1 MRDELARLAR
11 FCAVGVTNTAVT
23 LATFVLLSAIG
34 AAAPAAS
41 ALAFGAGAVNG
52 YLLNRRWTFRG
63 AVGGTATMARYVTV
77 QALGAALS
85 AAGITVTGAD
95 LALPRLPAEAL
106 VLPFVTLVTALLC
119 RRLVFRGP
127 APAAHPHL
135 T

>member
-1 MRDELARLAR
+1 MRNELTRLAR

-23 LATFVLLSAIG
+23 LVAFGLLSLIG
-34 AAAPAAS
+34 TAAPAAS

-63 AVGGTATMARYVTV
+63 AAGGAATMARYVTV

-85 AAGITVTGAD
+85 AAGIAVAGAD
-95 LALPRLPAEAL
+95 LSLPRLPAEAL
-106 VLPFVTLVTALLC
+106 VLPFVTLVTYLLC

-127 APAAHPHL
+127 ALAGVRH
-135 T
+135 